1 MHVNIL
7 NANQMNKDNNNAY
20 KNVVSI
26 KLGVKTF
33 QRSKQIRIEKRSMA
47 LLEGKSDT
55 VKRNAQPYIV

>member
-7 NANQMNKDNNNAY
+7 NANQMNEDNNNAY

>member
-1 MHVNIL
+1 
-7 NANQMNKDNNNAY
+7 MNKDNNNAY

>member
-1 MHVNIL
+1 
-7 NANQMNKDNNNAY
+7 MNEDNNNAY

-26 KLGVKTF
+26 KLGVNTF